1 MFKIPAKNLVWD
13 ISTPQVMGI
22 INCTSD
28 SFYAPSRQQNI
39 EELLLKVGQF
49 EKEGAAIIDI
59 GAQSTRPNA
68 QLLSADLEIEQLIP
82 VIHAIRKIFPRL
94 LISIDTFHAKV
105 AQESLE
111 AGANIIND
119 ISCGSFDP
127 AILEVVS
134 KYKAGYIGM
143 HLTGSMHAM
152 NTIEPRENLM
162 NSLLTY
168 FEEKRK
174 LLLSAGIQQ
183 WVIDPGFG
191 FGKTMEENFRLIREL
206 SQLNSIGLPVL
217 LGASRKSSIYKTL
230 GITAEEALNGTSMV
244 HTVAL
249 LNGANIIRVHDVKEA
264 VELVKL
270 LPFLK

>member
-152 NTIEPRENLM
+152 HTIEPRENVM

>member
-13 ISTPQVMGI
+13 ITTPQVMGI

-152 NTIEPRENLM
+152 HTIEPRENVM

>member
-1 MFKIPAKNLVWD
+1 MFKIPAKDLVWD
-13 ISTPQVMGI
+13 ITTPQVMGI

-59 GAQSTRPNA
+59 GAQTTRPNA
-68 QLLSADLEIEQLIP
+68 QLLSADLEIEHLIP
-82 VIHAIRKIFPRL
+82 VIHSIRKVFPRL

-105 AQESLE
+105 AQKSLE

-119 ISCGSFDP
+119 ISCGSFDL

-152 NTIEPRENLM
+152 HTIEPRENVM

>member
-1 MFKIPAKNLVWD
+1 MFKIPAKDLVWD
-13 ISTPQVMGI
+13 ITTPQVMGI

-49 EKEGAAIIDI
+49 QKEGAAIIDI

-82 VIHAIRKIFPRL
+82 VIHSIRKVFPRL

-119 ISCGSFDP
+119 ISCGSFDS

-152 NTIEPRENLM
+152 HTIEPRENVM

-191 FGKTMEENFRLIREL
+191 FGKTIEENFRLIREL

-230 GITAEEALNGTSMV
+230 SITAEEALNGTSMV
-244 HTVAL
+244 NTVAL
-249 LNGANIIRVHDVKEA
+249 LYGANIIRVHDVKEA

>member
-1 MFKIPAKNLVWD
+1 MFKIPAKDLVWD
-13 ISTPQVMGI
+13 ITTPQVMGI

-59 GAQSTRPNA
+59 GAQTTRPNA

-152 NTIEPRENLM
+152 HTIEPRENVM